1 MGMKN
6 SRIKGFRGIISIRI
20 NEKQAKIKSVKEL
33 MENAMEI
40 MIKIRK
46 A

>member
-6 SRIKGFRGIISIRI
+6 SRIKGFRGIIGIIIS
-20 NEKQAKIKSVKEL
+20 EKQAKIKSVKEL